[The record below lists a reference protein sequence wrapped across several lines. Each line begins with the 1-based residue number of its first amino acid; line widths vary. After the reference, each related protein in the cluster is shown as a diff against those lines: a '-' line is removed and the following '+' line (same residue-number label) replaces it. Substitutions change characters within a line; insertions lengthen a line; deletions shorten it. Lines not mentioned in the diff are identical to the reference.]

1 MPKATTICNSILGLM
16 YRAAAWANVADN
28 AASAPLSSV
37 YLGLHTATL
46 TPATGTQTE
55 NEIAYTNYAR
65 KQTARSAVDWA
76 APSGGQLSNVQVL
89 QFPACG
95 ITGGSAHTTS
105 TGTSLSGAGAVWHY
119 GALNSVLAIGNGI
132 TPQFN
137 IGAYI
142 IQET

>member
-1 MPKATTICNSILGLM
+1 MPKATAICNSVLGIM

-65 KQTARSAVDWA
+65 KQTARSSVDWS

-95 ITGGSAHTTS
+95 ATGGSAHTTS
-105 TGTSLSGAGAVWHY
+105 TGTASSGAGAVWHF
-119 GALNSVLAIGNGI
+119 GALNFVLAIGNGI

-137 IGAYI
+137 IGAYV